1 MVLLRQGGGFGRVV
15 RASTALAGLVGAC
28 DGELPIG
35 AITAALA
42 DLLDEPLGELTGRL
56 LPAVRGLVADGL
68 LTPMPPAADPR
79 PRRPQ
84 R

>member
-1 MVLLRQGGGFGRVV
+1 MRPKSIATVVVVLLGGFGRVV
-15 RASTALAGLVGAC
+15 QASTALAGLVGAC

-68 LTPMPPAADPR
+68 LTPAAISG
-79 PRRPQ
+79 
-84 R
+84 